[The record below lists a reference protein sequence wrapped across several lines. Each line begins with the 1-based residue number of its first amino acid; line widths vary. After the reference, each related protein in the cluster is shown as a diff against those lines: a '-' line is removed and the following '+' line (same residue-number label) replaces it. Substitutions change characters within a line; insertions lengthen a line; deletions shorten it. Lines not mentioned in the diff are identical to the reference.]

1 VPIDAIDVLPPRT
14 SDEAGF
20 ENRHDWP
27 AIESRLVEIART
39 KCDDVLGQLPAV
51 ATDLRRMVITADTI
65 VVAGPPAGRHSV
77 LGQPP
82 DDPSWRDVVRDWFQ
96 EHYAGKTHTVAT
108 ALCVAESRRVGCAH
122 LSSCESGAQDGG
134 HSPPYVNTDRVCR
147 VVKTEVTFYDDV
159 ERWLEPY
166 LATGESQGKAG
177 GYGIQGAASQFVSRV
192 DGSISNVIGLP
203 LRELLEILAGFD
215 ALEV

>member
-1 VPIDAIDVLPPRT
+1 MPREAIDVVPPRT

-20 ENRHDWP
+20 EKRHDWP

-51 ATDLRRMVITADTI
+51 TTDLRRIVIAADTI
-65 VVAGPPAGRHSV
+65 VVVGPPGGRLSV

-82 DDPSWRDVVRDWFQ
+82 DDPSWCDVVRGWFL

-108 ALCVAESRRVGCAH
+108 ALCVA
-122 LSSCESGAQDGG
+122 D
-134 HSPPYVNTDRVCR
+134 VNTDPVCR
-147 VVKTEVTFYDDV
+147 IVKTDVTFYDDV
-159 ERWLEPY
+159 ARWLEPY
-166 LATGESQGKAG
+166 LATGESRGKAG
-177 GYGIQGAASQFVSRV
+177 GYGIQGAASQFIARV

-203 LRELLEILAGFD
+203 LRELLEILAGLD
-215 ALEV
+215 TLES

>member
-1 VPIDAIDVLPPRT
+1 LELLRQIVPIDAIDVLPPRT

-51 ATDLRRMVITADTI
+51 TTDLRRMVITADTI
-65 VVAGPPAGRHSV
+65 VVARPPAGRHAV

-82 DDPSWRDVVRDWFQ
+82 DDPSWRDVVRGWFQ

-108 ALCVAESRRVGCAH
+108 ALCVA
-122 LSSCESGAQDGG
+122 D
-134 HSPPYVNTDRVCR
+134 VNTDPVCHI
-147 VVKTEVTFYDDV
+147 VKTEVTFHDDV

-166 LATGESQGKAG
+166 LATGDSRGKAG

-215 ALEV
+215 ALEL